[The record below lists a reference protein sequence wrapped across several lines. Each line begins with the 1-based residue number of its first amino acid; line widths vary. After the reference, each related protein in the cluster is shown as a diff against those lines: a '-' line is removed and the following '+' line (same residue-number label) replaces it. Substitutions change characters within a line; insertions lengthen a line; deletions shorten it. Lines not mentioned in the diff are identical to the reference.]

1 MSAVIKSRRKT
12 MAKYMAVLPVLLM
25 LSGCEGFA
33 GKEEKGNSVPTVS
46 QESEKSQGPEDSE
59 ESVEPD
65 VAEFPEEE
73 LPPEEPRQRWQDA
86 WEPMLYMEMVENKWD
101 WWEVDG
107 GIEPMGECSYP
118 NVKINGEGYEVVGRA
133 VEDWFEEN
141 GQKCEEIVQELEEQL
156 YAEIEGGTPYRI
168 GVFLEAFCTRMD
180 SSVISF
186 RMHYSGTLTE
196 TEWESFSFGGNF
208 SVADGRMLEL
218 SDILTDEEGFQVKAK
233 EYLLWYLQE
242 NYEGRLYENYEEYI
256 EDYCFNGGSPDWCLD
271 AEGIRFMFPP
281 RVLSTVVVGEIEVK
295 LPYREVAEYMEEAY
309 CGFHGT
315 GMAVVPVEVDIA
327 VSLSEDSAVK
337 DTVRICPG
345 DLEDENDEPE
355 IGEPVHFEINGKIFK
370 AEDWVDDVMSCYLIR
385 KPNGKTYFLF
395 DSEEQE
401 GVWETYLYE
410 LTDKEVHR
418 ASEPGDGSIVMA
430 GMDSVK
436 LQSKVDVLG
445 TYWPTMWHSIEETGE
460 FVQQELAYSF
470 DVPGY
475 LTVTRELP
483 IYVNGSQM
491 TLPEGTRLWITAT
504 DNKGTVWFRTFPIS
518 QEVKNLEGEIRYIRD
533 DGIYIDGISEFEYF
547 DYVPYSG

>member
-1 MSAVIKSRRKT
+1 MNTLRKHRRVRLEKYIAVMI
-12 MAKYMAVLPVLLM
+12 MALFV
-25 LSGCEGFA
+25 LSGCSNSIE
-33 GKEEKGNSVPTVS
+33 KEELVEETITSEPTVP
-46 QESEKSQGPEDSE
+46 QEPEGM
-59 ESVEPD
+59 
-65 VAEFPEEE
+65 E
-73 LPPEEPRQRWQDA
+73 LPDEDLAKENREQNQEPQNT
-86 WEPMLYMEMVENKWD
+86 WEPALFIETVENQWD

-107 GIEPMGECSYP
+107 SIEPMGECSYP
-118 NVKINGEGYEVVGRA
+118 KVKINGEGYDVVGRV

-141 GQKCEEIVQELEEQL
+141 GQKCEDIVQELEDQL
-156 YAEIEGGTPYRI
+156 YAKTKGGTPYRI

-186 RMHYSGTLTE
+186 QMHYSGTLTE
-196 TEWESFSFGGNF
+196 TERESFSFGGNF
-208 SVADGRMLEL
+208 RVADGQMMEL

-295 LPYREVAEYMEEAY
+295 LPYGEVAEYMEEAY
-309 CGFHGT
+309 CGFHGI
-315 GMAVVPVEVDIA
+315 GMAVVPVEVDIP

-345 DLEDENDEPE
+345 DLENE

-395 DSEEQE
+395 DTEEQE

-483 IYVNGSQM
+483 IYVDGSQM

-533 DGIYIDGISEFEYF
+533 NGIYIDGISEFEYF